1 MLVTF
6 SQTKVERDLLNDTYL
21 QGTILLRSKSWN
33 NVDRIKDGVDK
44 VLFDEMSCTAFF
56 ACKIGK
62 KYIYC
67 LSAGNQITEFM
78 IQ

>member
-44 VLFDEMSCTAFF
+44 VLFDEMSRTAFF

-62 KYIYC
+62 STFIVC
-67 LSAGNQITEFM
+67 LLAIKLQNL
-78 IQ
+78 